1 MTLSKFSRYALFA
14 ALEMARAGDEPVT
27 VGQVAGPHGIPPT
40 ALAKVFQQLVRA
52 GIAVG
57 TRGIGGGYRLA
68 RPRADITVLDVV
80 SVFTPFGPPGRD
92 LLDAHGR
99 PRAAT
104 PHAGPL
110 QRLFDEVDEVT
121 RATLASVTL
130 ETLVR

>member
-1 MTLSKFSRYALFA
+1 MTLSKFSRYALYA

-27 VGQVAGPHGIPPT
+27 VAQVAGPHRIPAT

-52 GIAVG
+52 GLAVG

-68 RPRADITVLDVV
+68 RPRGEVTVLDIV
-80 SVFTPFGPPGRD
+80 SIFEPLRDPGAD
-92 LLDAHGR
+92 LLHGR
-99 PRAAT
+99 VNGNPRDDA
-104 PHAGPL
+104 L
-110 QRLFDEVDEVT
+110 NRLFDEVDENI